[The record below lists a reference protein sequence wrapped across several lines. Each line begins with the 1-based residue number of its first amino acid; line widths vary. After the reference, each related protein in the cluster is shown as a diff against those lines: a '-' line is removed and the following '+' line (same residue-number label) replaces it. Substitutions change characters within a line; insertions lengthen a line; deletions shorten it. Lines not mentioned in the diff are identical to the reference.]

1 MRTDLI
7 KVAELLREAHR
18 VLFITGAGV
27 SAESG
32 IPTFRGRTGFFQQ
45 GLTEDGIP
53 FEEALSATSF
63 RKCPQTSWRYFV
75 QLERNLR
82 GKTPNFAHRVIADLE
97 VPGRRVCV
105 ATQNIDGLHQLAG
118 SKHVI
123 ELHGNL
129 FRLCCSGCDYRSSE
143 VTFDSLPDLPLC
155 PECGDVLR
163 PDIVLYEESLPAHA
177 LNQFLAEQA
186 QGFDLLFSVGTTSLF
201 QYVVEP
207 VLLAVRRHVPT
218 IEINP
223 EETPISDVVSFRLR
237 GKAGPILVELATALC
252 ERELALLVPVRR

>member
-32 IPTFRGRTGFFQQ
+32 IPTFRGRTGFFRQ
-45 GLTEDGIP
+45 GLTEEGIP
-53 FEEALSATSF
+53 FEEALSATNFHKS
-63 RKCPQTSWRYFV
+63 PQVSWRYFA

-82 GKTPNFAHRVIADLE
+82 GKSPNPAHRVIADLE
-97 VPGRRVCV
+97 TSGRRVCV

-118 SKHVI
+118 SKYVI

-129 FRLCCSGCDYRSSE
+129 FRLCCTACDYQASD

-155 PECGDVLR
+155 PACDDVLR
-163 PDIVLYEESLPAHA
+163 PDIVLYEEPLPGDA

-186 QGFDLLFSVGTTSLF
+186 QGFDLVFSVGTTSLF

-223 EETPISDVVSFRLR
+223 EETPISDAVSFRLR
-237 GKAGPILVELATALC
+237 GRAGLILVELATALY
-252 ERELALLVPVRR
+252 ERELA